1 VNCPLDFNFNVA
13 SGFRD
18 VLPAMEWAFDRCRM
32 KKVKF
37 AIYLIKLA
45 KKGSAAAGG
54 AKQPLPPEAHIG
66 SIAGWPDSE

>member
-1 VNCPLDFNFNVA
+1 VNFPLDFNFNVA
-13 SGFRD
+13 SGLRD
-18 VLPAMEWAFDRCRM
+18 VLPAMEWVIDRCRM
-32 KKVKF
+32 KKVKI

-45 KKGSAAAGG
+45 KKRGVAAGG